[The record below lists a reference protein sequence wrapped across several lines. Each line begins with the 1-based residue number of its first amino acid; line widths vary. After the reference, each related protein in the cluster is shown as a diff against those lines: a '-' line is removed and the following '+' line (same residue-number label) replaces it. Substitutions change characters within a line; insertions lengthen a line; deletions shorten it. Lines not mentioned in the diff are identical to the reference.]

1 VSSPSA
7 AAPTAATNATPWRA
21 LGVVVGLAALGCA
34 GWAVSVRHTATVI
47 TLAAV
52 AGLWAV
58 GAIVAAARPSTGRLS
73 PLVGALALALAGC
86 AHVWPPAMALVPALL
101 AVLAVATPD
110 GRITSRLSGAV
121 VGIAVVVGGV
131 AAVVLSSAAAD
142 ARTVPLVVESVVL
155 AGVGVIGYLG
165 RCRSAA
171 ALERAR
177 LQWLGWAVV
186 VAATIALG
194 SLGLA
199 AIVGFPR
206 RPDLVAVGASV
217 LVPFAL
223 VAGTF
228 DATVRRIERLLVRT
242 IVVAGL
248 IVLVEVTYLLVVI
261 GLGHVPTSSDRQVLA
276 SSMVAAAVAALLTI
290 PARRRLTEVANQR
303 VYGNRRAPDE
313 PIRTFAGRMSRA
325 VPLDELL
332 LQLAESLH
340 KTLGLTSSEVWTGTD
355 GVLDRVASV
364 PSRPPARIHLDGE
377 ELTVVSRAHVSGNA
391 WAQVWIPALLA
402 GRESSLLR
410 VVSISHLGQLLG
422 LVVVERP
429 GDAAPFDDEDDQGL
443 AELARPLGLALHNV
457 RLDSALQASLDELR
471 QRNDELRASRARIVA
486 ASDDSRRQ
494 IERNLHDGAQQHL
507 VAMAVKIGLARR
519 LMETDP
525 TSAQT
530 MLEELRSDVQDT
542 LTELRELAHGI
553 YPPLLRDRGLPEAL
567 QTAANRAT
575 LPTTVEADDI
585 GRYPEGVE
593 TAVYFCCLEA
603 MQNAGKHAG
612 EGAELTVKVALEGV
626 ATSNG
631 STPSRSNGS
640 TANGSGDAAGSNGS
654 TAAAPALCFAVH
666 DDGAGFDPAIGGAGH
681 GFVNMR
687 DRLGAIG
694 GDLEVRSAAGAGTTI
709 IGRIPLAET
718 DAVAAD
724 EPLPVA

>member
-1 VSSPSA
+1 MA
-7 AAPTAATNATPWRA
+7 A
-21 LGVVVGLAALGCA
+21 
-34 GWAVSVRHTATVI
+34 
-47 TLAAV
+47 
-52 AGLWAV
+52 
-58 GAIVAAARPSTGRLS
+58 
-73 PLVGALALALAGC
+73 
-86 AHVWPPAMALVPALL
+86 VPALG
-101 AVLAVATPD
+101 AALAVASPD
-110 GRITSRLSGAV
+110 GRITSRLSGFV
-121 VGIAVVVGGV
+121 VGVALVGGV
-131 AAVVLSSAAAD
+131 VAAAVVASASRGSRPA
-142 ARTVPLVVESVVL
+142 VLVVESVVL
-155 AGVGVIGYLG
+155 AGAGVLGYLG
-165 RCRSAA
+165 RCRSAG

-199 AIVGFPR
+199 AIVGFPH
-206 RPDLVAVGASV
+206 RPDLVAVGSST

-223 VAGTF
+223 VAATF
-228 DATVRRIERLLVRT
+228 DAMVRRIERLLVRT

-261 GLGHVPTSSDRQVLA
+261 GLGHVPTASDRQVLA

-313 PIRTFAGRMSRA
+313 PVRTFAGRMSRA

-340 KTLGLTSSEVWTGTD
+340 KTLGLTSAEVWTGTD
-355 GVLDRVASV
+355 GLLDRVASV
-364 PSRPPARIHLDGE
+364 PSRPPARIRLSGE

-391 WAQVWIPALLA
+391 WAQVWVPALLV
-402 GRESSLLR
+402 GREASLLR

-429 GDAAPFDDEDDQGL
+429 ADAAPFGDEDDQGL

-519 LMETDP
+519 LLDSDP
-525 TSAQT
+525 ATAQT

-542 LTELRELAHGI
+542 LGELRELAHGI

-612 EGAELTVKVALEGV
+612 QGAELRVTVALEPGAGGSAHGSSTNGV
-626 ATSNG
+626 SPRGSNG
-631 STPSRSNGS
+631 
-640 TANGSGDAAGSNGS
+640 ANGSSGTNGS
-654 TAAAPALCFAVH
+654 SGAPVTPALCFSVH

-694 GDLEVRSAAGAGTTI
+694 GTLEVTSAPGSGTTI
-709 IGRIPLAET
+709 TGRIPLAES
-718 DAVAAD
+718 DAVV

>member
-1 VSSPSA
+1 VSLPGPDATQRSASPPAWRAAGIAIAVA
-7 AAPTAATNATPWRA
+7 AA
-21 LGVVVGLAALGCA
+21 VVSGS
-34 GWAVSVRHTATVI
+34 AVSHRHTATVV
-47 TLAAV
+47 TVAVV
-52 AGLWAV
+52 AGLWAI
-58 GAIVAAARPSTGRLS
+58 GAFVLALRPGAGRLS
-73 PLVGALALALAGC
+73 PIVGVTALALAGC
-86 AHVWPPAMALVPALL
+86 AHVWPAALAVAPAAFVIL
-101 AVLAVATPD
+101 AVLTPD
-110 GRITSRLSGAV
+110 GRLWSRLSTVIVLAT
-121 VGIAVVVGGV
+121 VVVGAVGV
-131 AAVVLSSAAAD
+131 ATVSAAA
-142 ARTVPLVVESVVL
+142 AGSRTTPLVIECALL
-155 AGVGVIGYLG
+155 AGLGLVGYLA
-165 RCRSAA
+165 RCRAA
-171 ALERAR
+171 NALERAR

-186 VAATIALG
+186 VAATVALG
-194 SLGLA
+194 SLGLE
-199 AIVGFPR
+199 AIVGFPGR
-206 RPDLVAVGASV
+206 SDLVAVAATV

-242 IVVAGL
+242 IVIAGL

-261 GLGHVPTSSDRQVLA
+261 GLGHVPSSSDRQVLA
-276 SSMVAAAVAALLTI
+276 SSMIAAAVAALLSI
-290 PARRRLTEVANQR
+290 PARVRLTEIANQR
-303 VYGNRRAPDE
+303 VYGNRKAPDE
-313 PIRTFAGRMSRA
+313 PLRTFAGRMSRA

-340 KTLGLTSSEVWTGTD
+340 KTLGLTTAEVWTGTD

-364 PSRPPARIHLDGE
+364 PNRPSARIHLNGE
-377 ELTVVSRAHVSGNA
+377 ELTVVARAHVSGNA
-391 WAQVWIPALLA
+391 WAQVWIPSLLA
-402 GRESSLLR
+402 GRESNLVR

-429 GDAAPFDDEDDQGL
+429 ANAAPFDDEDDQGL

-471 QRNDELRASRARIVA
+471 RRNEELRASRARIVA
-486 ASDDSRRQ
+486 ASDGSRRQ

-519 LMETDP
+519 LLESDP
-525 TSAQT
+525 AAASTL
-530 MLEELRSDVQDT
+530 LEELRSDVQDT

-575 LPTTVEADDI
+575 LPTTVEAEDI

-612 EGAELTVKVALEGV
+612 AGAELTVRVMVEAASTPASTNG
-626 ATSNG
+626 TSPSNG
-631 STPSRSNGS
+631 TNG
-640 TANGSGDAAGSNGS
+640 
-654 TAAAPALCFAVH
+654 TAAPATPPALCFSVH
-666 DDGAGFDPAIGGAGH
+666 DDGAGFDPAVGGAGH

-694 GDLEVRSAAGAGTTI
+694 GSLEVSSAPGAGTTI
-709 IGRIPLAET
+709 AGRIPLTGTEAT
-718 DAVAAD
+718 VAD